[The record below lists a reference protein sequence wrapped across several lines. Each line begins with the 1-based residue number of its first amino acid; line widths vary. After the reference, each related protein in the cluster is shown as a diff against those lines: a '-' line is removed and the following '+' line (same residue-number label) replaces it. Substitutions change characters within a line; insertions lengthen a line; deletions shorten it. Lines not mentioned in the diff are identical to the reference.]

1 MGGEQVNLDFL
12 IKYKMFYISGVQNT
26 LLLAIFA
33 VFFGVILGVMLALM
47 KLSKKVV
54 LRGIA
59 TAYIEFLRG
68 TPVIVQIY
76 IIYYGLPNLIPLDLP
91 DMVWGVVALSLNS
104 GAYVAEIIRAGI
116 QAVDKGQMEA
126 ARSIGMPHNM
136 GMRYIVI
143 PQAFKNI
150 LPALG
155 NEFIVVVKESAIVS
169 VVGITELMY
178 RADTIRGITYKAF
191 APLMV
196 AAVIYFI
203 ITFTLSRL
211 LGIVERRMSASD

>member
-1 MGGEQVNLDFL
+1 LDFL
-12 IKYKMFYISGVQNT
+12 IEYKMFYISGVQNT
-26 LLLAIFA
+26 LLLAVFA
-33 VFFGVILGVMLALM
+33 VLFGVMLGVVLALM
-47 KLSKKVV
+47 KLSKKKI
-54 LRGIA
+54 LKAIA

-76 IIYYGLPNLIPLDLP
+76 IVYYGLPKVVPFDLP

-203 ITFTLSRL
+203 ITYTLSRL
-211 LGIVERRMSASD
+211 LGMVERRMSAGD

>member
-1 MGGEQVNLDFL
+1 MDFL
-12 IKYKMFYISGVQNT
+12 IEYKMFYISGVQNT
-26 LLLAIFA
+26 LLLAVFA
-33 VFFGVILGVMLALM
+33 VLFGVMLGVVLALM
-47 KLSKKVV
+47 KLSKKKI
-54 LRGIA
+54 LKAIA

-76 IIYYGLPNLIPLDLP
+76 IVYYGLPKVVPFDLP

-203 ITFTLSRL
+203 ITYTLSRL
-211 LGIVERRMSASD
+211 LGMVERRMSAGD

>member
-1 MGGEQVNLDFL
+1 MGGKQLDLEFL

-33 VFFGVILGVMLALM
+33 VFFGVILGVVLALM
-47 KLSKKVV
+47 KLSKKKI
-54 LRGIA
+54 LKAIA

-76 IIYYGLPNLIPLDLP
+76 IVYYGLPNVVPFELP
-91 DMVWGVVALSLNS
+91 DMVWGIVALSLNS

-203 ITFTLSRL
+203 ITYTLSRL
-211 LGIVERRMSASD
+211 LGIVERRMSAGD

>member
-1 MGGEQVNLDFL
+1 MGGKQLNLDF
-12 IKYKMFYISGVQNT
+12 IIEYKMFYISGVQNT

-33 VFFGVILGVMLALM
+33 VFFGVILGIILALM
-47 KLSKKVV
+47 KLSKKMV

-59 TAYIEFLRG
+59 SAYIEFLRG

-76 IIYYGLPNLIPLDLP
+76 IVFYGFTYFVPFDFP

-178 RADTIRGITYKAF
+178 RADTIRGITYRPF

-196 AAVIYFI
+196 AALIYFI

>member
-1 MGGEQVNLDFL
+1 MDFL
-12 IKYKMFYISGVQNT
+12 IEYKMFYISGVQNT
-26 LLLAIFA
+26 LLLAVFA
-33 VFFGVILGVMLALM
+33 VFFGVMLGVVLALM
-47 KLSKKVV
+47 KLSKKKI
-54 LRGIA
+54 LKAIA

-76 IIYYGLPNLIPLDLP
+76 IVYYGLPKVVPFDLP

-155 NEFIVVVKESAIVS
+155 NVFIVVVKESAIVS

-203 ITFTLSRL
+203 ITYTLSRL
-211 LGIVERRMSASD
+211 LGMVERRMSAGD

>member
-1 MGGEQVNLDFL
+1 MDLEFL
-12 IKYKMFYISGVQNT
+12 IKYKMFYISGVKNT
-26 LLLAIFA
+26 LLLAAFA
-33 VFFGVILGVMLALM
+33 VFFGVILGIMLALM
-47 KLSKKVV
+47 KLSKNKI
-54 LRGIA
+54 LKALAIS
-59 TAYIEFLRG
+59 YIEFLRG

-76 IIYYGLPNLIPLDLP
+76 IIYYGLPNIVPFHLP
-91 DMVWGVVALSLNS
+91 DMAWGIVALSLNS

-136 GMRYIVI
+136 GMRYIII

-178 RADTIRGITYKAF
+178 RADTIRGITYRAF

-211 LGIVERRMSASD
+211 LGIVERRLSVGD

>member
-1 MGGEQVNLDFL
+1 MNLDF
-12 IKYKMFYISGVQNT
+12 IIEYKMFYISGVQNT

-33 VFFGVILGVMLALM
+33 VFFGVILGIILALM
-47 KLSKKVV
+47 KLSKKMV

-59 TAYIEFLRG
+59 SAYIEFLRG

-76 IIYYGLPNLIPLDLP
+76 IVFYGFTYFVPFDFP

-116 QAVDKGQMEA
+116 KAVDKGQMEA

-178 RADTIRGITYKAF
+178 RADTIRGITYRPF

-196 AAVIYFI
+196 AALIYFI

>member
-1 MGGEQVNLDFL
+1 
-12 IKYKMFYISGVQNT
+12 MFYISGVQNT
-26 LLLAIFA
+26 LLLAVFA
-33 VFFGVILGVMLALM
+33 VLFGVMLGVVLALM
-47 KLSKKVV
+47 KLSKKKI
-54 LRGIA
+54 LKAIA

-76 IIYYGLPNLIPLDLP
+76 IVYYGLPKVVPFDLP

-203 ITFTLSRL
+203 ITYTLSRL
-211 LGIVERRMSASD
+211 LGMVERRMSAGD